1 MLSSRPVRH
10 RRNSHCSYCGAL
22 FEEAERWPRRC
33 IACGNVS
40 YSNPVPVA
48 VILLPVDDGV
58 LCVRRGGRTPSGAPE
73 AGYGHLAL
81 PGGFID
87 VGESWQEAAARELR
101 EEANVYV
108 EPSAIG
114 DLCVR
119 STENGLVLLFGL
131 GPHLASADLPPFS
144 PSDEVTDRTIVR
156 AAVSLAF
163 PIHSEVIA
171 RYFATRQ
178 PVRRD
183 SH

>member
-1 MLSSRPVRH
+1 MLSFARVLH
-10 RRNSHCSYCGAL
+10 RRNSHCSYCGAR
-22 FEEAERWPRRC
+22 FDEVARWPRRC
-33 IACGNVS
+33 SGCGNVS
-40 YSNPVPVA
+40 YANPVPVA

-73 AGYGHLAL
+73 MGFGQLAL

-87 VGESWQEAAARELR
+87 LGETWQEAAARELR

-119 STENGLVLLFGL
+119 STENGLVLVFGR
-131 GPHLASADLPPFS
+131 GPRLASADLPPFS
-144 PSDEVTDRTIVR
+144 PSDEVTDRAIVR
-156 AAVSLAF
+156 APVSLAF
-163 PIHSEVIA
+163 PLHTEVLA
-171 RYFATRQ
+171 RHFAGH
-178 PVRRD
+178 PSVRRD